1 MQEAIEQEQPQF
13 NVLNELSDIRNLTG
27 VLDNVHSRIPKLP
40 KTESCGPPAD
50 FDTVH
55 GTISTHINSSAAS
68 AINRTLRTIQS
79 TSITMRGL
87 IVSVFYPFG
96 RDDHCW
102 PVVQWTE
109 GDDTEALAIFEVDLA
124 TNICSWIIHRGTRV
138 DNESGW
144 NEASIVWSV
153 THIGQLKGLF
163 HAAQHLFGIL
173 EWSSADT
180 HKIYCE
186 GNFVNSSQEEY
197 VSPILIHSWC
207 YSRAARYAQLLI
219 RHFSKIEQ
227 VNQAFDRVSAELES
241 RSLRQGTFSWKRLFL
256 L

>member
-1 MQEAIEQEQPQF
+1 MQAAFEQEQPQF
-13 NVLNELSDIRNLTG
+13 NVLNELSDIRYLTG

-50 FDTVH
+50 FNAVH

-87 IVSVFYPFG
+87 VVSVFYPFG
-96 RDDHCW
+96 REDHCW

-109 GDDTEALAIFEVDLA
+109 GDDTEALAIFEVDLG

-138 DNESGW
+138 DNESAW

-186 GNFVNSSQEEY
+186 GSFVNSSQEEY
-197 VSPILIHSWC
+197 VSPILIHS
-207 YSRAARYAQLLI
+207 
-219 RHFSKIEQ
+219 
-227 VNQAFDRVSAELES
+227 
-241 RSLRQGTFSWKRLFL
+241 
-256 L
+256 